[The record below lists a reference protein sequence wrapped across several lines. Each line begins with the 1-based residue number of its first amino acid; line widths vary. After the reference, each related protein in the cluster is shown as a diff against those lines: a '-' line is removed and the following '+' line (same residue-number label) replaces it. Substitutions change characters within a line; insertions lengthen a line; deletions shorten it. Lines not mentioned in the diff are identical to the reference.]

1 MSVVSAKIK
10 TTKEMENKMA
20 KAKSKLTAEQA
31 IRYRE
36 LMRIAEFGD
45 FMSMTEYNELTM
57 LMRIRGYH

>member
-1 MSVVSAKIK
+1 MI
-10 TTKEMENKMA
+10 TCNYNEQRIIQMA
-20 KAKSKLTAEQA
+20 KATKSKLTAEQA

-45 FMSMTEYNELTM
+45 FMSKTEFDELTK

>member
-1 MSVVSAKIK
+1 
-10 TTKEMENKMA
+10 MA
-20 KAKSKLTAEQA
+20 KPKSKLTAEQA

-45 FMSMTEYNELTM
+45 YMSNTEFEELTR